1 MYNIDYISST
11 IDNSTFIETP
21 DQVENKKC
29 TINPQK
35 KDNKCFQY
43 SIAIFSC
50 HKEIKK
56 KNPERGAKVKPF
68 INSFSWENTNFPPQE
83 KDYQ

>member
-1 MYNIDYISST
+1 MIFVACTILIT

-43 SIAIFSC
+43 SIAIFLC

-56 KNPERGAKVKPF
+56 KSKKSSTG
-68 INSFSWENTNFPPQE
+68 
-83 KDYQ
+83 